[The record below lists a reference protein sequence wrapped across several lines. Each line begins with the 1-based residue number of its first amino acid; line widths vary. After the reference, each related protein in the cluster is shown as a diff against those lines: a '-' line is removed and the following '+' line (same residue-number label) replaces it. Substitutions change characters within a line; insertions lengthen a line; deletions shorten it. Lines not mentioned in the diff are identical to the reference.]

1 MKRDKYQFSSSYKKF
16 MNEYIEYRKTLYT
29 TETTHFY
36 LATLD
41 KYIISNPPKNNELS
55 KEYIEKWLIKREN
68 ESTSTLFR
76 RAIETKNFTIYLNQ
90 KGIKAYIIDIKNY
103 KYIQKFISH
112 IYTNEEIK
120 EIAQSLN
127 KTIRNNKIN
136 PHKKEMYQLLF
147 TIIYCCGLR
156 ISEALHI
163 KWSNINIESQYIE
176 ILKSK
181 NHMNRVV
188 SINDFI
194 CQNILNY
201 KSLFINIST
210 EDLVFPSTA
219 KTIIYT
225 QQIEKNFRK
234 IIKNS
239 NLNQNNHYRIH
250 DFRHTFAVN
259 NLRKCFLN
267 KEDINVKLPILMT
280 YMGHQHI
287 RSTEYYLH
295 FIADMYPEFI
305 KECEYYFSNLI
316 PTMEELEHE

>member
-1 MKRDKYQFSSSYKKF
+1 MRKDKYVFSSSYKEIIT
-16 MNEYIEYRKTLYT
+16 EYIDYRKILYT
-29 TETTHFY
+29 TETTYSY
-36 LATLD
+36 LKTLD
-41 KYIISNPPKNNELS
+41 KYIVANPPKDNELS
-55 KEYIEKWLIKREN
+55 KEYIEKWLIKKEN
-68 ESTSTLFR
+68 ESNNTLYQ
-76 RAIETKNFTIYLNQ
+76 RAILIKSFAIYLNQ
-90 KGIKAYIIDIKNY
+90 HGIKAHIINMRNY
-103 KYIQKFISH
+103 KYIQQFIPH
-112 IYTNEEIK
+112 IYTNEEVYKIF
-120 EIAQSLN
+120 ESLN
-127 KTIRNNKIN
+127 KTIIPTKLNT
-136 PHKKEMYQLLF
+136 HKKEMYDLLF

-163 KWSNINIESQYIE
+163 KWKNINIENQYIE

-181 NHMNRVV
+181 NYMNRIVV
-188 SINDFI
+188 INQFI
-194 CQNILNY
+194 CNKILSY
-201 KSLFINIST
+201 QSLFINSSL
-210 EDLVFPSTA
+210 EDFVFPNRYGKAISVTV
-219 KTIIYT
+219 
-225 QQIEKNFRK
+225 IEDNFRK

-316 PTMEELEHE
+316 PTIEELEYE

>member
-1 MKRDKYQFSSSYKKF
+1 MKKDKYVFSSPYKEI
-16 MNEYIEYRKTLYT
+16 MNEYIDFRKKLYYIRNT
-29 TETTHFY
+29 YIY
-36 LATLD
+36 LTMLD

-68 ESTSTLFR
+68 ESNNTLYQ
-76 RAIETKNFTIYLNQ
+76 RAILIKDFAIYLNRH
-90 KGIKAYIIDIKNY
+90 GIKAHIINMRNY
-103 KYIQKFISH
+103 KYIQEFIPH
-112 IYTNEEIK
+112 IYTEEEVY
-120 EIAQSLN
+120 EIFVSLN
-127 KTIRNNKIN
+127 KTIKNSKLK
-136 PHKKEMYQLLF
+136 PYKKETYDLLF

-163 KWSNINIESQYIE
+163 KWENINIENQYIE

-181 NHMNRVV
+181 NYMNRIVV
-188 SINDFI
+188 INQFICNKILSYQSLFVNTSSKDFI
-194 CQNILNY
+194 
-201 KSLFINIST
+201 
-210 EDLVFPSTA
+210 FPNRHG
-219 KTIIYT
+219 KPIGR
-225 QQIEKNFRK
+225 QIVETKFQK

-239 NLNQNNHYRIH
+239 NLNQKKCYRIH

-287 RSTEYYLH
+287 SSTEYYLR

-305 KECEYYFSNLI
+305 KECEYYFSNVI
-316 PTMEELEHE
+316 PTIEELEYE